1 MKTPLSFLLLF
12 LFLLVFGQT
21 KENSY
26 EYRKQ
31 KYEET
36 VYNELMKESKI
47 MNLKKFDKIVLGSI
61 DESKLKKENVVFIIQ
76 DLDIKIC
83 CLVEVK
89 DAKSL

>member
-1 MKTPLSFLLLF
+1 MKTPLSFLLFF
-12 LFLLVFGQT
+12 LFLLGFGQT

-76 DLDIKIC
+76 DLDIKIF
-83 CLVEVK
+83 
-89 DAKSL
+89 

>member
-1 MKTPLSFLLLF
+1 MKTPLSFLLFF
-12 LFLLVFGQT
+12 LFLLGFGQT

-61 DESKLKKENVVFIIQ
+61 DESKLKKENVGFLIQ
-76 DLDIKIC
+76 D
-83 CLVEVK
+83 
-89 DAKSL
+89 

>member
-61 DESKLKKENVVFIIQ
+61 DESKLKENVV
-76 DLDIKIC
+76 L
-83 CLVEVK
+83 
-89 DAKSL
+89 

>member
-1 MKTPLSFLLLF
+1 MKLKIKNKFMKTPLSFLLFF
-12 LFLLVFGQT
+12 LFLLGFGQT

-61 DESKLKKENVVFIIQ
+61 DESKLKKENVVFFMFIN
-76 DLDIKIC
+76 
-83 CLVEVK
+83 V
-89 DAKSL
+89 

>member
-12 LFLLVFGQT
+12 LFLLGFGQT

-61 DESKLKKENVVFIIQ
+61 DESKLKKENVVFLIQ
-76 DLDIKIC
+76 DLDIKIFYY
-83 CLVEVK
+83 
-89 DAKSL
+89 

>member
-12 LFLLVFGQT
+12 LFLLLFGQT

-61 DESKLKKENVVFIIQ
+61 DESKLKKENVVFLIQ
-76 DLDIKIC
+76 DLDIKIFY
-83 CLVEVK
+83 
-89 DAKSL
+89 